1 MCAQIRQCHH
11 KINYSFAAFRRSF
24 NESNLKL
31 INGWLI
37 KIHAR
42 YERGWVLL
50 RLFIAP
56 HRHVRLWI
64 SLCHNLWH
72 ISHFHSACIWV
83 FSEGARLVRWVGELK
98 LNECK
103 STALKQASWVIYLP
117 YFAITRKNGLCRVYL
132 EIFRV
137 HTHAFERTQ
146 RQNVVNKV
154 YILNA
159 VRRRKYGSDIIIS
172 YVSVYK
178 WMTWFR

>member
-11 KINYSFAAFRRSF
+11 TINYSFAAFRRSF

-72 ISHFHSACIWV
+72 ISHFHSACIWE

-117 YFAITRKNGLCRVYL
+117 YFVITRKKRIMSCLSRNISCTYTRVW
-132 EIFRV
+132 
-137 HTHAFERTQ
+137 THAKAECCEQ
-146 RQNVVNKV
+146 
-154 YILNA
+154 
-159 VRRRKYGSDIIIS
+159 
-172 YVSVYK
+172 SVYFK
-178 WMTWFR
+178 CRTTKKAVIL